1 MTDMDRRSALALGS
15 AAALPSLAAAT
26 PAAAGTYSVET
37 YGPNAGE
44 EVVPGVREVFLAK
57 ADVALST
64 YKIVWMTDLVFRPGA
79 GTPAD
84 VAANDAVCMMV
95 EGLLRVRLG
104 EEEFVAKKGSLWAT
118 PKGTTERR
126 SNSGAGVAVVRVIDL
141 LPGL

>member
-44 EVVPGVREVFLAK
+44 EVVPGVREVFLTK
-57 ADVALST
+57 ADVALSA
-64 YKIVWMTDLVFRPGA
+64 YKIVWMTDLVFQPGA

-84 VAANDAVCMMV
+84 IAANDAVCVMV
-95 EGLLRVRLG
+95 EGLLRVGLG

-126 SNSGAGVAVVRVIDL
+126 SNTGAGVAVVRVIDL

>member
-44 EVVPGVREVFLAK
+44 EVVPGVREVFLTK
-57 ADVALST
+57 ADVALSA
-64 YKIVWMTDLVFRPGA
+64 YKVVWMTDLVFQPGA
-79 GTPAD
+79 STPAD
-84 VAANDAVCMMV
+84 IAANDAVCVMV

-126 SNSGAGVAVVRVIDL
+126 SNTGPGVAVVRVIDL